1 MHGIILYGPPA
12 AGKDTI
18 TRALGKLDERY
29 VLFPRLKA
37 GAGKTAGY
45 RMTTESTVDILR
57 AKNEIVWENRRYGA
71 IYVVDQPLLL
81 QQLADH
87 VPVLHL
93 GQVEAIDAVVRT
105 ASIARWLV
113 VYVWC
118 PRDVAAK
125 RIITR
130 GNGNVNARLRA
141 WDETKHLRNAHM
153 TINTAET
160 SADEAAQRI
169 HDFLIHHQIA

>member
-18 TRALGKLDERY
+18 TRALGKLDKRY

-45 RMTTESTVDILR
+45 RLTTESTVDILR

-71 IYVVDQPLLL
+71 IYVVDQPSLL

-87 VPVLHL
+87 VPVL
-93 GQVEAIDAVVRT
+93 G
-105 ASIARWLV
+105 
-113 VYVWC
+113 
-118 PRDVAAK
+118 
-125 RIITR
+125 
-130 GNGNVNARLRA
+130 
-141 WDETKHLRNAHM
+141 
-153 TINTAET
+153 T
-160 SADEAAQRI
+160 SRS
-169 HDFLIHHQIA
+169 HQIRTETHQIYG